1 MRHILK
7 CSSCGDYTLN
17 EKCRCGGMAVT
28 PKPAKYTPEDKYGKY
43 RREAKK
49 DSLTKKGFL

>member
-7 CSSCGDYTLN
+7 CGSCGDYTLN

-28 PKPAKYTPEDKYGKY
+28 PKPAKYAPEDKYGNY

-49 DSLTKKGFL
+49 ESLIRRGLL